1 MIFVLCIV
9 SIVPCLI
16 VVVLQLLRV
25 VLKFFLKLAEARH
38 EDLVDRV
45 DLLLVFLLQLLVI
58 CIVRSD
64 HMLVFFMQLVQL
76 VIHLVQKFNDL
87 VDLILDRASMKVRVE
102 LMRVHWVLYWGALM
116 DSMVVV
122 MRMLIVVVV
131 STLTTHAHVNDLN
144 RMTINEDVNVHDE
157 SA

>member
-1 MIFVLCIV
+1 
-9 SIVPCLI
+9 
-16 VVVLQLLRV
+16 
-25 VLKFFLKLAEARH
+25 
-38 EDLVDRV
+38 
-45 DLLLVFLLQLLVI
+45 
-58 CIVRSD
+58 
-64 HMLVFFMQLVQL
+64 MQLVQL
-76 VIHLVQKFNDL
+76 VIHLVQKFNDI
-87 VDLILDRASMKVRVE
+87 VDLILNRASMKVRVE

-144 RMTINEDVNVHDE
+144 RMTINKDVNVHDE